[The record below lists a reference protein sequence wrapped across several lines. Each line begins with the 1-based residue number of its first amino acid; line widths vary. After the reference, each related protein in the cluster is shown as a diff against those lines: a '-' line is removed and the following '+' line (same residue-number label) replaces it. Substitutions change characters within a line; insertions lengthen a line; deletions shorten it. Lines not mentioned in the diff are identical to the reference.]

1 MKLRRNVIL
10 LGLGLLTGFPVLAL
24 YAPWLTTGN
33 AQRDVPAATPA
44 PKAAA
49 PQRAT
54 ASRVAQATEDS
65 LWQPLETPSSATA
78 VATPEQAQ
86 EPTHQ
91 RLMELNQEALQRLL
105 SNAPQEFS
113 ERARQS
119 PLVLTLPLP
128 NGTLARFKVVESTI
142 VTPDL
147 AARLPQIKTYQ
158 GQGLDDPTMTARFD
172 WSPQGLHGI
181 ILSGSEAFFIEP
193 QTAGN
198 TSRYLTYDASSVEQE
213 RGRVSCGVRETATAL
228 KKQAAA
234 ESAGGATPEVTA
246 GAQLRTYRTAITTTG
261 EWTQAYG
268 QGNVNTAATA
278 IVTLMNQIN
287 AIFEREVAVRFV
299 VINNQGLIY
308 TDAATD
314 PFANVSSGEELE
326 KTQQTLDQAIGN
338 ANYDIGHLFGT
349 TQGFSGLAGL
359 GVVCNAPRK
368 GQGLSLMGGQLTGP
382 INLAGFAHEIGH
394 QFNAEHSYNGTTDG
408 CNSRA
413 DRASW
418 EPGSGSTIMS
428 YVGSCGVENLQQSS
442 DPFFH
447 IGSLEAMA
455 AYITNNTCANIV
467 NTGNNPPTVNA
478 GANYTIPKETPF
490 TVIATGNDPDGDA
503 VTYSWEQLDL
513 GAPGPPNTDD
523 GQTRPLFRSFAPTA
537 NPARTF
543 PQMQYV
549 LAGNLPLTYQANGT
563 TFLVGES
570 YPTTARTMNFRVTAR
585 DNRANG
591 GGVNSGAMQINVR
604 SEAGPLVVTA
614 PAADVRLA
622 PGSAQT
628 ITWNVANTNAAPI
641 NAPNVRLTLSTD
653 GGVTFPTVLAESV
666 PNNGQAQITL
676 PTVAPTA
683 TARIRVEAVGNV
695 FFNVSPGF
703 AIGGACAT
711 FTLGPATL
719 PDAPVFMEYEAQT
732 LTTQG
737 GAAPYKYKVTTG
749 ALPRGIL
756 LSEAG
761 QLTGVPQDAGTFNFT
776 ITASDAAQ
784 CSGSKAYTLRVL
796 PEATIADTGVT
807 TGTAPGFAPSARTNT
822 SRISNES
829 AGKPVEFVVTLSAP
843 SNEQVTMVFATADG
857 SAHAGQNY
865 QATSGTLIFA
875 PGETEKRVSVMVLG
889 ATPGGKPTDEF
900 FVNLYEPVNT
910 ALADKHGACAILEE
924 DDDDCR
930 TIVFNT
936 PPSLP
941 EARVHESYDQVLKAS
956 GGQAI
961 EFELAGGGLP
971 AGLSLDTNGRLTG
984 QPVQFGSFKFQ
995 VAAIDHEGCFDVREF
1010 TLNIGE
1016 PAACIVGFAP
1026 TTGQVGDK
1034 VTLLGVRF
1042 ANVKEVRF
1050 GNRPAQFVVKS
1061 ETELV
1066 ATVPAG
1072 AVTGVLSVTTNNGTG
1087 NSLQP
1092 FTLLNTAPAAASQQ
1106 YTTLRNHPLSK
1117 QLPGNDADGNQ
1128 LRFEIVR
1135 LEASTVGTVRLTNAT
1150 TGAFT
1155 YTPPLGYVG
1164 EDTFFYRISDGT
1176 LVSNLGKITVRVT
1189 GGPRITKVATQGLG
1203 ALRRQ
1208 MIVVG
1213 EYFDPNA
1220 SVLVNGQRLATR
1232 NDRVT
1237 PDTRLVA
1244 FLEPGLIQPDAQG
1257 MVKVQVANP
1266 DGSLSAEFLF
1276 KLLRR

>member
-1 MKLRRNVIL
+1 MKPTTKLL
-10 LGLGLLTGFPVLAL
+10 LFCLGLFVCLPALAL
-24 YAPWLTTGN
+24 YAPLRRAVA
-33 AQRDVPAATPA
+33 AQMGLAAATQKQSPDTA
-44 PKAAA
+44 SSRRTTVS
-49 PQRAT
+49 RAT
-54 ASRVAQATEDS
+54 QTTEDS
-65 LWQPLETPSSATA
+65 LWQPLAAPTVEAVTEQTQRTA
-78 VATPEQAQ
+78 S
-86 EPTHQ
+86 Q
-91 RLMELNQEALQRLL
+91 RLMQLNQEALQRLL
-105 SNAPQEFS
+105 ASAPQEFS
-113 ERARQS
+113 ERSRQA

-128 NGTLARFKVVESTI
+128 DGTLARFKVVESTI
-142 VTPDL
+142 MTSDL

-158 GQGLDDPTMTARFD
+158 GQGLDDPALTARFD

-213 RGRVSCGVRETATAL
+213 RGRVACGVRETATAL
-228 KKQAAA
+228 KKQATV
-234 ESAGGATPEVTA
+234 EFAGRATPEVTA

-261 EWTQAYG
+261 EWTQVYG

-278 IVTLMNQIN
+278 IVTIMNQIN
-287 AIFEREVAVRFV
+287 AIFEREIAVRFV

-368 GQGLSLMGGQLTGP
+368 GQGLSLMGGQLTHP
-382 INLAGFAHEIGH
+382 INVLGLAHEIGH
-394 QFNAEHSYNGTTDG
+394 QFNANHSYNGTTDG
-408 CNSRA
+408 CNSRS
-413 DRASW
+413 DQASW

-428 YVGSCGVENLQQSS
+428 YVGSCGAENLQQST

-447 IGSLEAMA
+447 IGSLEAMSA
-455 AYITNNTCANIV
+455 FITNNTCANLV
-467 NTGNNPPTVNA
+467 ATGNNPPTVNA

-490 TVIATGNDPDGDA
+490 TLTATGNDPDGDA

-513 GAPGPPNTDD
+513 GAAGPPNTDD

-537 NPARTF
+537 NPARTL

-549 LAGNLPLTYQANGT
+549 LAGNLPLTYQANGR

-570 YPTTARTMNFRVTAR
+570 YATTTRTMNFRVTAR

-628 ITWNVANTNAAPI
+628 VTWNVANTNAAPI
-641 NAPNVRLTLSTD
+641 NTENVRLTLSTD

-683 TARIRVEAVGNV
+683 TARIKVEAVGNV

-732 LTTQG
+732 LTTEG
-737 GAAPYKYKVTTG
+737 GVAPYKYKVTAG

-761 QLTGVPQDAGTFNFT
+761 QLTGVPQDAGTFTFT

-784 CSGSKAYTLRVL
+784 CSGTKAYVLKVL

-807 TGTAPGFAPSARTNT
+807 APPPGLNGARNAVSET
-822 SRISNES
+822 
-829 AGKPVEFVVTLSAP
+829 AGKPVEFFVTLSAP
-843 SNEQVTMVFATADG
+843 SNEPVSIFYATEDG
-857 SAHAGQNY
+857 SAKAGVNY
-865 QATSGTLIFA
+865 QANSGSLIFA
-875 PGETEKRVSVMVLG
+875 PGETQKRVNVLVFG
-889 ATPGGKPTDEF
+889 ATSGGSSTQAF
-900 FVNLYEPVNT
+900 FMNLSEPVNT
-910 ALADKHGACAILEE
+910 LLSDKHGACAIIKENN
-924 DDDDCR
+924 DNCP

-936 PPSLP
+936 PSLLD
-941 EARVHESYDQVLKAS
+941 ARVHENYDMKIQAS
-956 GGQAI
+956 GSEGI
-961 EFELAGGGLP
+961 RFNLAGGCLP
-971 AGLSLDTNGRLTG
+971 AGLSMDANGRITG
-984 QPVQFGSFKFQ
+984 QPIQAGNFNFRL
-995 VAAIDHEGCFDVREF
+995 AAIDKEGCFAVREF
-1010 TLNIGE
+1010 ALKIGE
-1016 PAACIVGFAP
+1016 PSACIVGFSP
-1026 TTGQVGDK
+1026 TAGQVGDK

-1042 ANVKEVRF
+1042 TNVREVSF
-1050 GNRPAQFVVKS
+1050 GNRPAQFAVKS
-1061 ETELV
+1061 ENEIV
-1066 ATVPAG
+1066 ATVPSG
-1072 AVTGVLSVTTNNGTG
+1072 ATTNLLRVTTNNGTA

-1092 FTLLNTAPAAASQQ
+1092 FTLLNTAPVATSQQ

-1117 QLPGNDADGNQ
+1117 RLRGNDADGNQ

-1135 LEASTVGTVRLTNAT
+1135 LEASTRGTVILTNAS

-1164 EDTFFYRISDGT
+1164 EDAFFYRIFDGA
-1176 LVSNLGKITVRVT
+1176 LASGLGKITVKVI
-1189 GGPRITKVATQGLG
+1189 GAPRITKVGVQGFG
-1203 ALRRQ
+1203 AQRQ
-1208 MIVVG
+1208 LIVIG
-1213 EYFDPNA
+1213 EYFDPDA
-1220 SVLVNGQRLATR
+1220 IVLVNGQKLATR
-1232 NDRVT
+1232 NDRFT

-1244 FLEPGLIQPDAQG
+1244 FLEAGLIKPG
-1257 MVKVQVANP
+1257 MVTIQVRNP
-1266 DGSLSAEFLF
+1266 DGSRSAEFPF
-1276 KLLRR
+1276 KLPRR